1 MARRRLL
8 FSYFYL
14 TYNNQKYGAEFTIL
28 PFSEDGDNAVFS
40 VTSSKP
46 WVLVSKPEWV
56 TLSANEGGKGE
67 TTVNVSVGVNPETD
81 IKEGDII
88 IRTIDGRYNAIA
100 HVSQN
105 ANVPYILIDGVDGD
119 KQVETDFRSVS
130 SAFNIVAKG
139 GWNIVC
145 TNCECDVDEVTETA
159 VTTTP
164 IIITYNQNTD
174 TASTKTLTAVLTN
187 KTDNSIVRTI
197 TITQAPQ
204 SYIDLNRTATAKIPY
219 NGGTTTFTVDTNI
232 ESTLTVP
239 SNISLDKTS
248 VSSSD
253 TITMTAPALTTV
265 QTSDITYTVT
275 GNTSDYS
282 IVDGIAQDTLQ
293 ITQEA
298 YPYLDITNLTV
309 NSATT
314 SGNIPFSSNYGLV
327 ITLSDPKLSNVTV
340 NNNNVSFTISE
351 APAWTAQTYTLRVAT
366 TGTVGPAIRK
376 DISITR
382 DAKTAYLTA
391 TANTTNKNYGSTY
404 IPISTNDDVTV
415 EILSGGDW
423 LTFNNVSNGKAN
435 FTVQENTG
443 TDERVARIRITT
455 QHNGS
460 NGEPVVV
467 ETTLTQTGK
476 EILYKTINLLFEQ
489 DSNGDWYVT
498 SSSDISDTI
507 PVTIRYNS
515 YTTEITE
522 NTTTSTKVRQANTAT
537 GTTIEGQLGFS
548 PDRYNAADY
557 VYILTYN
564 DAYVTY
570 TAVREDITVTYN
582 LKQDSDGI
590 WYVQT
595 SSSPNVSIPVN
606 FKSGST
612 TSSNISSVSNT
623 YVSTG
628 FKNSVGNNNPNIVGG
643 VSSYLDT
650 AASKLYVITYNK
662 GTVTPYS
669 ETLTNVVA
677 DSITLRYSD
686 TDFLANGS
694 ASTSSMYCTPE
705 LFSVNYTATYSN
717 SFDSTTRTEAG
728 STYGNNLINEIKYT
742 LAATGRGGIRDT
754 YKVYAANRG
763 TTTGDPRNIL
773 TITGVSFTVLGRT
786 LSGTVT
792 PITFTQEANRVQRTY
807 VESAST
813 VTSAATGSPRTT
825 YSNIGFTVN
834 STSSNNTFDAAGK
847 VNGQTVDYIDLTVT
861 ETGKSTTVQTYQY
874 NSTSAFTLS
883 YSSGAKGTDTETDS
897 WNADIT
903 TSTTNYSN
911 RATFDTTSKPSWL
924 TVTTQGTSQHRVKA
938 ENRGTTYGNTRNSG
952 SGLTFK
958 STHDSTKTTN
968 VTITQLQNHYETSTS
983 TSTKVVT
990 GTTVDSTTYSG
1001 VTIDLVLTE
1010 HNINADG
1017 KTPNGK
1023 SSISGTATETGAE
1036 IKHYVQTRYTDT
1048 GYTYTFDSGEI
1059 SAGTKTDTTG
1069 VRIEDKLVTSPYTL
1083 DRTSSIT
1090 ESSDITNSFTIYS
1103 TSPRRITAPNRGTTE
1118 GSARSATYKVTAL
1131 HDSSVSDSETIT
1143 QQKNE
1148 IRSSGVT
1155 TTTATTAYTTTYS
1168 GVTIVLTLSE
1178 NTFKADGNTLN
1189 GNTAVTATA
1198 TESGAE
1204 TKHYKV
1210 TQTTAYTYTSNSTT
1224 STTSSLSDKLV
1235 TTSYTL
1241 DRTSDISKSSGNSNF
1256 SISSTSD
1263 NPRKIT
1269 VPSRGTT
1276 VGSAR
1281 TATYKVTASRDTSK
1295 SDSKTVTQQA
1305 NEVVGEKYID
1315 IRSGVEISATTATN
1329 CYLDVEPNSFTA
1341 KTGNLSKS
1349 VVVKSSIDTQ
1359 RITGVTADRYDVYS
1373 SNASALTHNDMVV
1386 SANTVNQY
1394 YVPIQPTVTKDGA
1407 YSSSITVSNPTVST
1421 SSYTYTITCPTSST
1435 ESVITLGNV
1444 KFSSPSGSCSDRI
1457 DLYYSGASATPKVW
1471 VKSDSNTVTFYNKT
1485 NITSDT
1491 VSTFD
1496 VIVGTSQTLS
1506 MTGSVNVPVNSNKSA
1521 SLNFNRV
1528 SGETKYYIDIEWRG
1542 RSQSEDK
1549 HTTIFK
1555 WSENGSPRSRT
1566 TTAQTIQID
1575 ETVSTNTQLSDF
1587 VVEMYESGSTTTG
1600 YTLAGGTTNT
1610 ELTITNNYTAQTG
1623 NVTIRFFGAK
1633 TNGGSG
1639 TNVLTFSNSS
1649 VAAGS
1654 EVSDIT
1660 PSSSSVANEVSYIG
1674 CYLKFENL
1682 KYNSVEVQTNYGTAQ
1697 AKSFSGTLDDSGRVN
1712 IYLPLTSDFTVGGTI
1727 KVTIYGR
1734 SN

>member
-105 ANVPYILIDGVDGD
+105 ANVPYILIDSVDGD

-139 GWNIVC
+139 GWDIVC
-145 TNCECDVDEVTETA
+145 VNCECNVDEVTETA

-204 SYIDLNRTATAKIPY
+204 SYIDLNRTATTKIPY
-219 NGGTTTFTVDTNI
+219 DGGTTTFTVDTNI

-253 TITMTAPALTTV
+253 TITMTVPALTTV
-265 QTSDITYTVT
+265 QTSDVTYTVT

-293 ITQEA
+293 VTQEA

-327 ITLSDPKLSNVTV
+327 VVLSDPKLSNVTV

-391 TANTTNKNYGSTY
+391 TASTTNKNYGSTY

-423 LTFNNVSNGKAN
+423 LTFKNVSNGKAN

-507 PVTIRYNS
+507 SVTIRYNS
-515 YTTEITE
+515 YTTVITE
-522 NTTTSTKVRQANTAT
+522 NTTSSTKVMGVNTAT
-537 GTTIEGQLGFS
+537 GTSIEGLLAFS
-548 PDRYNAADY
+548 PDRYSATDY
-557 VYILTYN
+557 VYVLTYS

-582 LKQDSDGI
+582 LKQDSDGT

-628 FKNSVGNNNPNIVGG
+628 FKNGVGNNNPNIVGG

-717 SFDSTTRTEAG
+717 SFDSTTRTETG
-728 STYGNNLINEIKYT
+728 RTYGNNLINEIKYT
-742 LAATGRGGIRDT
+742 LAATGRGGIRNT
-754 YKVYAANRG
+754 YYVYAANRG

-792 PITFTQEANRVQRTY
+792 SITFTQEANRVQRTY

-813 VTSAATGSPRTT
+813 VTSAATGSPTTT
-825 YSNIGFTVN
+825 YSDIGFTVLTD
-834 STSSNNTFDAAGK
+834 SPGNTFDAAGK
-847 VNGQTVDYIDLTVT
+847 VVGKTWSSIDLTVT
-861 ETGKSTTVQTYQY
+861 ETGKTNIVQTYQY

-883 YSSGAKGTDTETDS
+883 YTSGAKGNDTTTDAWTDS
-897 WNADIT
+897 IT
-903 TSTTNYSN
+903 TEGPNYSN

-924 TVTTQGTSQHRVKA
+924 TVSTKGTDKYNITA
-938 ENRGTTYGNTRNSG
+938 LNRGTTTGDERSKE
-952 SGLTFK
+952 LKFK
-958 STHDSTKTTN
+958 STKDSSKTTG

-983 TSTKVVT
+983 TSTRVVT

-1017 KTPNGK
+1017 NTPNGK

-1048 GYTYTFDSGEI
+1048 GYTYSFDSGEI

-1090 ESSDITNSFTIYS
+1090 ESSDPTNSFTIYS
-1103 TSPRRITAPNRGTTE
+1103 TNPRRITAPNRGTTE

-1148 IRSSGVT
+1148 VINSGVT
-1155 TTTATTAYTTTYS
+1155 PTTATTPYNTTYS
-1168 GVTIVLTLSE
+1168 NVNIVLTLSE

-1198 TESGAE
+1198 TETGNE
-1204 TKHYKV
+1204 VNYYRV
-1210 TQTTAYTYTSNSTT
+1210 IQTTSYTYTSNA
-1224 STTSSLSDKLV
+1224 TSSSTGVRIEDKIV
-1235 TTSYTL
+1235 SSPYTL
-1241 DRTSDISKSSGNSNF
+1241 DRTNSISKNSGDSSF
-1256 SISSTSD
+1256 AITSTGD
-1263 NPRKIT
+1263 FPRRIVVT
-1269 VPSRGTT
+1269 NRFTT

-1281 TATYKVTASRDTSK
+1281 SATYKVTASGDSSV

-1315 IRSGVEISATTATN
+1315 IRSGVEISAATATN
-1329 CYLDVEPNSFTA
+1329 CHFDINPKSFTA
-1341 KTGNLSKS
+1341 KTGNLSTS

-1386 SANTVNQY
+1386 SSNTVYQY
-1394 YVPIQPTVTKDGA
+1394 YVPIQPTVTKYGS
-1407 YSSSITVSNPTVST
+1407 YSSSISVSNPTVST
-1421 SSYTYTITCPTSST
+1421 SSYTYTITCPNLST
-1435 ESVITLGNV
+1435 ESVVTLGNV
-1444 KFSSPSGSCSDRI
+1444 EFSSPSGSCSDRI
-1457 DLYYSGASATPKVW
+1457 NLYYSGTTS
-1471 VKSDSNTVTFYNKT
+1471 TVYP
-1485 NITSDT
+1485 T
-1491 VSTFD
+1491 VSASMYIADGYWGVNLTFD
-1496 VIVGTSQTLS
+1496 TLDATTGVSWTCGGSYQVTITDGGNAYPYSGNFNVTGHCDDVGGVVIDNASGDFSFHKRSGYSIYLR
-1506 MTGSVNVPVNSNKSA
+1506 SNHTVSSSA
-1521 SLNFNRV
+1521 SYSQENV
-1528 SGETKYYIDIEWRG
+1528 SC
-1542 RSQSEDK
+1542 SQ
-1549 HTTIFK
+1549 
-1555 WSENGSPRSRT
+1555 P
-1566 TTAQTIQID
+1566 
-1575 ETVSTNTQLSDF
+1575 
-1587 VVEMYESGSTTTG
+1587 
-1600 YTLAGGTTNT
+1600 GG
-1610 ELTITNNYTAQTG
+1610 
-1623 NVTIRFFGAK
+1623 V
-1633 TNGGSG
+1633 
-1639 TNVLTFSNSS
+1639 
-1649 VAAGS
+1649 
-1654 EVSDIT
+1654 
-1660 PSSSSVANEVSYIG
+1660 
-1674 CYLKFENL
+1674 
-1682 KYNSVEVQTNYGTAQ
+1682 
-1697 AKSFSGTLDDSGRVN
+1697 
-1712 IYLPLTSDFTVGGTI
+1712 
-1727 KVTIYGR
+1727 
-1734 SN
+1734 